1 MKSVL
6 SDQWFPPSQLAF
18 YFDSN
23 SWAKGTA
30 LYLQNEVLTAQLT
43 PEGDDWRID
52 AQVQGTSSEPYR
64 VTAHLRVSE
73 GGNLQAWRCKCTCP
87 VGRMCKHG
95 AALGIQAA
103 MQGLAMRQGQDPSD
117 APGDPE
123 QQARLQQEKA
133 LQQSEYQVRDWLA
146 RLQAADGPAGF
157 SLPGKANERF
167 LYCLSAE
174 MVGHRP
180 VFHLTIKQ
188 AVLKPNGE
196 WGKPKKVMHQP
207 AANDPIW
214 RACAPG
220 EAGIFDLM
228 KACPPTNSF
237 SSYGFQGAVK
247 LQGVAAHLLLRMC
260 SSTQRLMWE
269 EGKTL
274 QPLRWTDETMAF
286 SGHWQAVPAQGHSP
300 EGWKLHM
307 QAAQASV
314 LHGLNDPPLFVDLHK
329 ATCGLL
335 DTQGMSTEQVLLLTQ
350 APVVP
355 EKVALKFQQQLMD
368 VLGPLPLPPVIEK
381 MPEIRD
387 VAPVAVLQIKAVPA
401 HLRDEQGLFQAAL
414 KFRYADFTGYW
425 PDHQGRVVVGHGAQ
439 ARLLVRD
446 LEGERLI
453 WEQLEDLGFSM
464 WDENLLGMPGAEGQA
479 QWLAWL
485 ETDFAMLHEAGIEVI
500 APEGLNHWL
509 RLADDVHVRMSG
521 HGTEGAA
528 EDTSPWFDL
537 SLGMDIDGQRV
548 NILPWVPEI
557 LKAMARAG
565 VSVSMPA
572 EQTDLQTDLQTDR
585 MPDHFYLPDL
595 QGPGYVKLPT
605 AKIKPWLA
613 MLMELHGERGHRWDG
628 EVLRLSRLDA
638 LRTAA
643 SLGEGAVWQ
652 GEHHLIRLVQQMR
665 GQVALPEVPAPP
677 GLQATLRPYQ
687 QQGLNWL
694 QFLREH
700 RLAGI
705 LADDMG
711 LGKTLQTL
719 AHILTEKQAGRLT
732 QPALIVAPVSLL
744 GNWQREA
751 ARFCPDL
758 KTHVHHGLSRHET
771 AQELCRF
778 DVVITAYSLLSRDR
792 EMWLDVPWHLLVLDE
807 AQNIKNANTNAAQV
821 VSEIPAVHRL
831 CLSGTPI
838 ENHLGELW
846 SQFHF
851 LMPGFLGSQ
860 RRFAELFRNPIERQ
874 GSTEKMAQLRARIT
888 PFMLRRTKDLVANEL
903 PPKIETLMPVPLE
916 GQQADLYETIRLGME
931 KTVREALST
940 QGLGKSQI
948 TILDALLKLRQVCCD
963 PRLLKLSAASQ
974 VRESAKLTQLLDM
987 LPEMVAE
994 GRKILLFSQFTQM
1007 LSLIEE
1013 ALPALGIPWVKLTG
1027 QSKNR
1032 DTIIDKFTSGEVPL
1046 FLISLKAGGVGLN
1059 LPQADTVIHYDPW
1072 WNPAVENQATDRAHR
1087 IGQTKNVWVVKLVA
1101 QGTIEERMLA
1111 LQERKAQL
1119 AQDMYEGAVQRKE
1132 PLFGESD
1139 LNELLKPLG

>member
-1 MKSVL
+1 MKSVV
-6 SDQWFPPSQLAF
+6 SEQWFPPSQLAF

-30 LYLQNEVLTAQLT
+30 LYLQNEVVSAQMTPDGDGWRLIAHVQGRETSPYKVTAQ
-43 PEGDDWRID
+43 
-52 AQVQGTSSEPYR
+52 
-64 VTAHLRVSE
+64 LRVSE
-73 GGNLQAWRCKCTCP
+73 GGNLQAWRSTCTCP

-95 AALGIQAA
+95 AALGIHAS
-103 MQGLAMRQGQDPSD
+103 MQGFSMLDEQSEAVEPGETAERQTQLR
-117 APGDPE
+117 E
-123 QQARLQQEKA
+123 ERA
-133 LQQSEYQVRDWLA
+133 LQQAEYLVRDWLT
-146 RLQAADGPAGF
+146 RLETAHLQQNF
-157 SLPGKANERF
+157 SLPGSKNEHF
-167 LYCLSAE
+167 LYVLSQAV
-174 MVGHRP
+174 MGQRP
-180 VFHLTIKQ
+180 VFHLTITQ
-188 AVLKPNGE
+188 SNLKRDGQ
-196 WGKPKKVMHQP
+196 WSKPKKVTSEPLAH
-207 AANDPIW
+207 APIW
-214 RACAPG
+214 RTCAPS
-220 EAGIFDLM
+220 ERGIFDLI

-237 SSYGFQGAVK
+237 SSYGFYSSVK
-247 LQGVAAHLLLRMC
+247 LQGVAAQMLLQMC
-260 SSTQRLMWE
+260 SQTGRLMWDTH
-269 EGKTL
+269 GVLKPL
-274 QPLRWTDETMAF
+274 QWTDAPIRFEG
-286 SGHWQAVPAQGHSP
+286 SWQAVPTQENSSA
-300 EGWKLHM
+300 GWKLHM
-307 QAAQASV
+307 QAERAGV
-314 LHGLNDPPLFVDLHK
+314 VHGLNDPPFYVDVLQGL
-329 ATCGLL
+329 CGPL
-335 DTQGMSTEQVLLLTQ
+335 DTLGMSPDQVLLLTQ
-350 APVVP
+350 SPVLP
-355 EKVALKFQQQLMD
+355 ERVAVKFQQQLMER
-368 VLGPLPLPPVIEK
+368 LGPLPLPPVIEK
-381 MPEIRD
+381 MPEIRG
-387 VAPVAVLQIKAVPA
+387 VQPVGVLKLTAIAA
-401 HLRDEQGLFQAAL
+401 HLRTEQGLFHAQL
-414 KFRYADFTGYW
+414 DFDYQGHIGHW
-425 PDHQGRVVVGHGAQ
+425 SHQQTRVVIGQGQ
-439 ARLLVRD
+439 KARMLVRD
-446 LEGERLI
+446 LSAELEI
-453 WEQLEDLGFSM
+453 WETLDDLGFQV
-464 WDENLLGMPGAEGQA
+464 WQDNVLGIPGPAGAER
-479 QWLAWL
+479 WLDWV
-485 ETDFAMLHEAGIEVI
+485 ESDFAPLREVGLVVQGH
-500 APEGLNHWL
+500 EGLDHWL
-509 RLADDVHVRMSG
+509 RYADDVHVNLSG
-521 HGTEGAA
+521 QDAVDE
-528 EDTSPWFDL
+528 TSPWFDL

-548 NILPWVPEI
+548 NILPWVPAI
-557 LKAMARAG
+557 LAALARSGQSAWNLAEGETAM
-565 VSVSMPA
+565 PPH
-572 EQTDLQTDLQTDR
+572 L
-585 MPDHFYLPDL
+585 YLPDL
-595 QGPGYVKLPT
+595 HGPGYVKLPT
-605 AKIKPWLA
+605 SKIQPWLT
-613 MLMELHGERGHRWDG
+613 MLMELHGERGHDWDG
-628 EVLRLSRLDA
+628 DALRLSRLDA

-652 GEHHLIRLVQQMR
+652 GAKSLITLIQQMR
-665 GQVALPEVPAPP
+665 GETALTEVPPP
-677 GLQATLRPYQ
+677 AGLQATLRPYQ

-719 AHILTEKQAGRLT
+719 AHILTEKQAGRLS

-751 ARFCPDL
+751 ARFCPAL
-758 KTHVHHGLSRHET
+758 KTHIHHGLSRHET
-771 AQELCRF
+771 VADLAGF

-792 EMWLDVPWHLLVLDE
+792 DLWLAAPWHLLVLDE
-807 AQNIKNANTNAAQV
+807 AQNIKNANTHAAQV
-821 VSEIPAVHRL
+821 VTEIPVSHRL

-860 RRFAELFRNPIERQ
+860 KRFTELYRNPIERQ
-874 GSTEKMAQLRARIT
+874 GHTEKMAQLRARIT
-888 PFMLRRTKDLVANEL
+888 PFMLRRTKDLVASEL

-916 GQQADLYETIRLGME
+916 GPQADLYETIRLGME
-931 KTVREALST
+931 KTVREALHT

-974 VRESAKLTQLLDM
+974 VRESAKLSQLLDM

-1007 LSLIEE
+1007 LGLIEE

-1032 DTIIDKFTSGEVPL
+1032 DTIIDKFTSGQVPL

-1087 IGQTKNVWVVKLVA
+1087 IGQKQSVWVVKLVA

>member
-1 MKSVL
+1 M

-23 SWAKGTA
+23 AWAKGTA
-30 LYLQNEVLTAQLT
+30 LYLKNEVLSAQLK
-43 PEGDDWRID
+43 PDGEDWQVE
-52 AQVQGTSSEPYR
+52 AQVQGSLHEPYR
-64 VTAHLRVSE
+64 VRANLRVSE
-73 GGNLQAWRCKCTCP
+73 GGNLQGWRATCTCP

-95 AALGIQAA
+95 AALGIHVA
-103 MQGLAMRQGQDPSD
+103 MQGRAMRDPVVSEED
-117 APGDPE
+117 GGNPQ
-123 QQARLQQEKA
+123 QQAQLRQEKA
-133 LQQSEYQVRDWLA
+133 LQQAEYQVRDWLS
-146 RLQAADGPAGF
+146 RLQAADAPAGF
-157 SLPGKANERF
+157 SIPGTAHEPF
-167 LYCLSAE
+167 LYCLSAAAI
-174 MVGHRP
+174 GHRP
-180 VFHLTIKQ
+180 VFHLSVKQ
-188 AVLKPNGE
+188 AVRKPSGE
-196 WGKPKKVMHQP
+196 WSKPKKVASQP
-207 AANDPIW
+207 LPSDPIW
-214 RACAPG
+214 RQCAPG
-220 EAGIFDLM
+220 EPGIFDLM

-237 SSYGFQGAVK
+237 SSYGFQSAVK
-247 LQGVAAHLLLRMC
+247 LQGAAAPLLLRLC
-260 SSTQRLMWE
+260 SDTGRLVWE
-269 EGKTL
+269 DGKTL
-274 QPLRWTDETMAF
+274 RPVVWRDQPMAF
-286 SGHWQAVPAQGHSP
+286 SVSWQSVPAQDHCP
-300 EGWKLHM
+300 EGWKLHL
-307 QAAQASV
+307 QSAQADA
-314 LHGLNDPPLFVDLHK
+314 LYGLNEPPLFVDPQEG
-329 ATCGLL
+329 TCGLL
-335 DTQGMSTEQVLLLTQ
+335 ATQGMSAEHLLMLTQ

-355 EKVALKFQQQLMD
+355 ERVAVKFQQQLMD
-368 VLGPLPLPPVIEK
+368 AMGPLPLPPVIEQ
-381 MPEIRD
+381 MPEIRG
-387 VAPVAVLQIKAVPA
+387 VAPVGVLQIAAVPP
-401 HLRDEQGLFQAAL
+401 HLRAEQGLFQAEL
-414 KFRYADFTGYW
+414 KFQYADCTAYW
-425 PDHQGRVVVGHGAQ
+425 SHHQPRVVVGQGAQ
-439 ARLLVRD
+439 ARMLLRD
-446 LEGERLI
+446 LAAERDI
-453 WEQLEDLGFSM
+453 WEQLDELGFQL
-464 WDENLLGMPGAEGQA
+464 WDDNLLGMPGPQGQA
-479 QWLAWL
+479 LWLDWL
-485 ETDFAMLHEAGIEVI
+485 ESDFAPLRDAGLEVHSR
-500 APEGLNHWL
+500 EGLNHWL

-521 HGTEGAA
+521 QGDDTA

-557 LKAMARAG
+557 LKALARAG
-565 VSVSMPA
+565 VSASELGQADVDRVPA
-572 EQTDLQTDLQTDR
+572 HL
-585 MPDHFYLPDL
+585 YLPDL

-605 AKIKPWLA
+605 AKIKPWLTT
-613 MLMELHGERGHRWDG
+613 LMELHGERGHDWDG
-628 EVLRLSRLDA
+628 DALRLSRLDA

-652 GEHHLIRLVQQMR
+652 GANSLLALVQQMR
-665 GQVALPEVPAPP
+665 GATALAEVPRPE

-694 QFLREH
+694 QFLRQH

-751 ARFCPDL
+751 TRFCPGL
-758 KTHVHHGLSRHET
+758 SVHVHHGLSRHET
-771 AQELCRF
+771 AQALCRF

-792 EMWLDVPWHLLVLDE
+792 DMWLDMRWHMLVLDE
-807 AQNIKNANTNAAQV
+807 AQNIKNANTHAAQV
-821 VSEIPAVHRL
+821 VSEIPSTHRL

-860 RRFAELFRNPIERQ
+860 RRFTELFRNPIERQ
-874 GSTEKMAQLRARIT
+874 GSTEKMAQLRDRVT
-888 PFMLRRTKDLVANEL
+888 PFMLRRTKDLVASEL
-903 PPKIETLMPVPLE
+903 PPKIETLMPVPLQ

-963 PRLLKLSAASQ
+963 PRLLKLSAAAQ
-974 VRESAKLTQLLDM
+974 VRESAKLSQLLDM

-1007 LSLIEE
+1007 LGLIEE

-1032 DTIIDKFTSGEVPL
+1032 DAIIDKFTSGEVPL

-1087 IGQTKNVWVVKLVA
+1087 IGQTQKVWVVKLVA

-1119 AQDMYEGAVQRKE
+1119 AQDMYSGAVQRKE

-1139 LNELLKPLG
+1139 LSELLKPLG